1 MTITR
6 KNPILIYL
14 SIAVV
19 SLLLYMN
26 ELPIMVFFQLLRLI
40 LLGLRPL
47 ELVHYKVTFVN
58 VGSLLDLLG
67 VVGSIGGEISQ
78 YNEVMPLGIG
88 RELEVGP
95 EILRM
100 DQQNPAQSANPPD
113 LELRLGPPGM
123 EVENYHPS
131 SRNSEPQAGP
141 FPTKEEIERE
151 LSPSL
156 SLLDNQTFLKL
167 LALRGQE
174 EGVSKSC

>member
-1 MTITR
+1 M
-6 KNPILIYL
+6 
-14 SIAVV
+14 
-19 SLLLYMN
+19 
-26 ELPIMVFFQLLRLI
+26 
-40 LLGLRPL
+40 
-47 ELVHYKVTFVN
+47 N

-123 EVENYHPS
+123 EVENDHSS

-151 LSPSL
+151 LC
-156 SLLDNQTFLKL
+156 TFLSSFGNREVRKKVFFTISKL
-167 LALRGQE
+167 DLNVASPEKRAKISQLMQE
-174 EGVSKSC
+174 LKTSKFSAYDRIAS

>member
-1 MTITR
+1 
-6 KNPILIYL
+6 
-14 SIAVV
+14 
-19 SLLLYMN
+19 
-26 ELPIMVFFQLLRLI
+26 
-40 LLGLRPL
+40 
-47 ELVHYKVTFVN
+47 VN

-95 EILRM
+95 EILRV

-123 EVENYHPS
+123 EVENDHPS

-151 LSPSL
+151 LF
-156 SLLDNQTFLKL
+156 TFLSSPFLTGGIERFAKMSFQ
-167 LALRGQE
+167 GQ
-174 EGVSKSC
+174 

>member
-1 MTITR
+1 MNYHM
-6 KNPILIYL
+6 KFL
-14 SIAVV
+14 S
-19 SLLLYMN
+19 
-26 ELPIMVFFQLLRLI
+26 LLRLI

-123 EVENYHPS
+123 EVENDHPS

-151 LSPSL
+151 LF
-156 SLLDNQTFLKL
+156 TFLSSFGNREVRKNVLSRAISKL
-167 LALRGQE
+167 DLLYEQARLP
-174 EGVSKSC
+174 KSVLK